1 MAQFEFKV
9 RTADGEL
16 KKGVLTAFD
25 LDQAAGKLSAEG
37 YIITHLKEKRG
48 GFMGL
53 ELKARITGKDLSFFY
68 LQLAI
73 QIDCGVTLTESLMTV
88 MEQMDNPALRDVIRD
103 VLKDV
108 ESGATFSDALAR
120 HKDVFPVMFIYLVQ
134 AGESAGVL
142 PRVLRDYADFSDKEG
157 RFRSKIISG
166 AIYPCIMLVAS
177 IGIIV
182 FLLTFVFPKF
192 VKVFEKL
199 GGTLPLPTRIIMSS
213 SGFMVNNWLALLVLG
228 TCAIGGAVA
237 FVIMTEE
244 GKRYLDW
251 IKIKAP
257 VMGVLSQQVAMTR
270 FARAMG
276 LLLEGGVGMLEALA
290 IAEKLVGNRLIAD
303 EVKGLY
309 RAVADGQSPGDFL
322 EQCSYFPP
330 LMVRMVR
337 TGEKIGALPRL
348 LTRVAGFYER
358 ETEIALDGMVSMI
371 EPMMIVSMGVI
382 IGFIAL
388 SMFLPLFDLIKF
400 VK

>member
-177 IGIIV
+177 VGIIV

-213 SGFMVNNWLALLVLG
+213 SGF
-228 TCAIGGAVA
+228 
-237 FVIMTEE
+237 
-244 GKRYLDW
+244 LDW
-251 IKIKAP
+251 FKIKTP

-309 RAVADGQSPGDFL
+309 RAVADGQSPGDYL
-322 EQCSYFPP
+322 ERCSYFPP

-348 LTRVAGFYER
+348 LTRVAEFYER